1 MLRRTHGRKRVNSDS
16 LPARG
21 CNVLVVTIA
30 VNRNLL
36 QTLFVKQ
43 FLCSADANSVS
54 ITLTNYMEMVV

>member
-1 MLRRTHGRKRVNSDS
+1 MLRRTRGRKRVNSHS

-36 QTLFVKQ
+36 QTYFVKQ
-43 FLCSADANSVS
+43 FLLTADANSVS